1 VEASKQYDITGIH
14 GAEIFRDLPL
24 GLKLRM
30 IDGALVEIVGNPHD
44 GAVLVVRVIEPGE
57 RSPAVGE
64 EDTIFFAD
72 VKEVVG

>member
-1 VEASKQYDITGIH
+1 VEAKQYDITGVH
-14 GAEIFRDLPL
+14 GAEVFRDLPE

-44 GAVLVVRVIEPGE
+44 GAVLVVRVLEAGE

-72 VKEVVG
+72 VKEVIG

>member
-1 VEASKQYDITGIH
+1 MEASKQYDITGIH